1 MTPQEFIARWANNPL
16 TERAGAQAHFD
27 DLCDLLGV
35 DKPRDPDNYCFERG
49 AKKAGGGD
57 GWADVWKRGHF
68 GWENKSPKRDLV
80 KALEQLRAYA
90 GNLDNPP
97 LQIVCDRERIE
108 IHTVFRGYPDE
119 PRTIW
124 LKDIGDPAN
133 LQTLRWVFTDPDKL
147 KPHKSNAAITQEVA
161 AEFANLAKSMRTRGL
176 DAQQVAHFL
185 TQCIFCMFAEDE
197 GLLHDSPTD
206 NNAIFTALLK
216 SAQTDTTRAAQ
227 RITSLFTAM
236 QNDGGQY
243 GNDSITWF
251 NGGLF
256 KKIDVPALTLED
268 MGSLYRA
275 ADQHDWRAID
285 PTIFGTLFE
294 SGLDPSSRAE
304 LGAHFTD
311 VATIHKI
318 IDPLITIPL
327 RAEWQVAKASIAAAM
342 AKFAGSKD
350 SLLNATKTRA
360 QNAHRKAAENTYYAY
375 MERLRNFRVLDAAC
389 GSGNF
394 LYLALHALKDLEH
407 TAQLEAD
414 ALGLQQ
420 QQLGIECGTQNI
432 LGVEINEYAA
442 ELARVTVWIGDIQWC
457 QRNGR
462 PIHKRPVLHSLDS
475 IEHRDALLCW
485 PGSGGTSSAAR
496 AGLGPGAHEPAV
508 PKSPPT
514 LAPPTPP
521 NLMGR
526 GVADAAHAGGAPV
539 AGFAAPSVAERGTDE
554 WGSDHDFAQQN
565 SCSDPHSGA
574 PANTLILEADP
585 ISSVFEAQ
593 WPQAD
598 VLVGNPPFLGDKRM
612 RSELGDAYTE
622 ALRKTYEGR
631 VPGGADLVCYW
642 FDKARVAIEQGRLH
656 AAGLVATNSIR
667 GGKNRVVLEAIAKS
681 TRIFEAWSDE
691 DWVNYGAA
699 VRVSLVAFGN
709 ATQTAMLDGHAA
721 GEIHADLSASDTGQT
736 SLNLTHAKP
745 LPQNRAACF
754 IGGMKKGPF
763 DIPGHIARLWLT
775 QPNPNGRS
783 SADVVK
789 PWFNGLDFTRRHA
802 DNWIVDF
809 GLDRSLDE
817 SSLYESPFAHAKT
830 HVKPQ
835 RDLVRNELEKSR
847 WWLHA
852 RPAPDLRRATQN
864 LSRMVVTPRVAKYRL
879 FAWVNPHAII
889 DGQLVATARSDDTT
903 FGILHSRF
911 HELWSLKMCT
921 WMGVGNDP
929 RYTPTTCFETFPFP
943 EGLTPADT
951 AHQRTELLPSGAV
964 IPALLSPTT
973 PENGVRAV
981 DLGFSQFRSASL
993 RSEQATVLNS
1003 DLTPFSSPPSLSN
1016 ASPTGSASENSA
1028 SNTVAA
1034 VSTHPEVGLQ
1044 GVPGADLCAFGTMR
1058 PPAHPATPPGAHQ
1071 KTTNNPAENT
1081 AISTTNTTAINPP
1094 NARTAELIAKAT
1106 AIATAAKSLND
1117 RRQAWLNPPEWTH
1130 SVPEV
1135 IPLGMATSPYPDR
1148 IEPKPGISA
1157 ADLKALHARTLTNL
1171 YNARPAWLAMAHQ
1184 TLDQAVAAAYG
1195 WTDYT
1200 EAMTNEEV
1208 LGRLLKLNLE
1218 RHAAQV

>member
-1 MTPQEFIARWANNPL
+1 MTPQEFITRWNNNAL
-16 TERAGAQAHFD
+16 TERGGAQAHFD

-108 IHTVFRGYPDE
+108 IYTVFRGYPDE

-161 AEFANLAKSMRTRGL
+161 AEFANLAKSMRARGL

-216 SAQTDTTRAAQ
+216 SAYTDTAKAIL

-432 LGVEINEYAA
+432 LGIEINEYAA

-462 PIHKRPVLHSLDS
+462 TIHKRPVLHSLDS
-475 IEHRDALLCW
+475 IEHRDALLNTDGSEAAW
-485 PGSGGTSSAAR
+485 P
-496 AGLGPGAHEPAV
+496 
-508 PKSPPT
+508 
-514 LAPPTPP
+514 
-521 NLMGR
+521 
-526 GVADAAHAGGAPV
+526 
-539 AGFAAPSVAERGTDE
+539 
-554 WGSDHDFAQQN
+554 
-565 SCSDPHSGA
+565 C
-574 PANTLILEADP
+574 
-585 ISSVFEAQ
+585 
-593 WPQAD
+593 AD
-598 VLVGNPPFLGDKRM
+598 VLVGNPPFLGGSKKRG
-612 RSELGDAYTE
+612 ELGDAYFAGLE
-622 ALRKTYEGR
+622 KVFSNR

-642 FDKARVAIEQGRLH
+642 FDKARRAIEANTIH
-656 AAGLVATNSIR
+656 AAGLVATQAIR
-667 GGKNRVVLEAIAKS
+667 AGSNRVVLTAIGDS
-681 TRIFEAWSDE
+681 TQIFNAWSDE
-691 DWVNYGAA
+691 AWVNEGAA
-699 VRVSLVAFGN
+699 VRVSLVCFG
-709 ATQTAMLDGHAA
+709 ATAQGVQLNGQAVPR
-721 GEIHADLSASDTGQT
+721 INADLTGVAGLDMTRALPLSDNVKVGFEGT
-736 SLNLTHAKP
+736 
-745 LPQNRAACF
+745 
-754 IGGMKKGPF
+754 KKYGDF
-763 DIPGHIARLWLT
+763 DIDGEQAREWLRL
-775 QPNPNGRS
+775 PNPHGKSN
-783 SADVVK
+783 AEVVK
-789 PWFNGLDFTRRHA
+789 PWRNGQDLTKRPSDT
-802 DNWIVDF
+802 WIVDF
-809 GLDRSLDE
+809 GASCLENDAALFE
-817 SSLYESPFAHAKT
+817 APFAHVLRSVKDARIKAKL
-830 HVKPQ
+830 P
-835 RDLVRNELEKSR
+835 DN
-847 WWLHA
+847 WWLHERA
-852 RPAPDLRRATQN
+852 RGAMRAALNPLDRYIAT
-864 LSRMVVTPRVAKYRL
+864 VRVAKHRYFSFLHASVLPDTRL
-879 FAWVNPHAII
+879 NVI
-889 DGQLVATARSDDTT
+889 ARADDTT
-903 FGILHSRF
+903 FGILSSRV
-911 HELWSLKMCT
+911 HELWSLAQASMH
-921 WMGVGNDP
+921 GVGNDP
-929 RYTPTTCFETFPFP
+929 TYNAKSCFETFPFP
-943 EGLTPADT
+943 PGLTPADT
-951 AHQRTELLPSGAV
+951 AHQRTEVVEGGAR
-964 IPALLSPTT
+964 IPAQ
-973 PENGVRAV
+973 
-981 DLGFSQFRSASL
+981 DL
-993 RSEQATVLNS
+993 V
-1003 DLTPFSSPPSLSN
+1003 P
-1016 ASPTGSASENSA
+1016 
-1028 SNTVAA
+1028 NT
-1034 VSTHPEVGLQ
+1034 
-1044 GVPGADLCAFGTMR
+1044 
-1058 PPAHPATPPGAHQ
+1058 PPARMESAQA
-1071 KTTNNPAENT
+1071 
-1081 AISTTNTTAINPP
+1081 AI
-1094 NARTAELIAKAT
+1094 K
-1106 AIATAAKSLND
+1106 TAAIQIAQAAKRLD
-1117 RRQAWLNPPEWTH
+1117 DLRQAWLNPPEWTDT
-1130 SVPEV
+1130 VPEV
-1135 IPLGMATSPYPDR
+1135 VPLGLQHSPYPDR
-1148 IEPKPGISA
+1148 TVPKPGFEK
-1157 ADLKALHARTLTNL
+1157 DLAKRTLTNL
-1171 YNARPAWLAMAHQ
+1171 YNLRPAWLAAAHAQ
-1184 TLDQAVAAAYG
+1184 LDAAVAAAYG
-1195 WTDYT
+1195 WGDYT
-1200 EAMTNEEV
+1200 ADMPDDEI
-1208 LGRLLKLNLE
+1208 LRRLLALNLQ
-1218 RHAAQV
+1218 RARTQG

>member
-1 MTPQEFIARWANNPL
+1 MTPQEFITRWNNNAL
-16 TERAGAQAHFD
+16 TERGGAQAHFD

-161 AEFANLAKSMRTRGL
+161 AEFANLAKSMRARGL

-216 SAQTDTTRAAQ
+216 SAYTDTAKAIL

-256 KKIDVPALTLED
+256 KKIDVPTLTLED

-475 IEHRDALLCW
+475 IEHRDALLNAD
-485 PGSGGTSSAAR
+485 GT
-496 AGLGPGAHEPAV
+496 
-508 PKSPPT
+508 
-514 LAPPTPP
+514 
-521 NLMGR
+521 
-526 GVADAAHAGGAPV
+526 
-539 AGFAAPSVAERGTDE
+539 
-554 WGSDHDFAQQN
+554 
-565 SCSDPHSGA
+565 
-574 PANTLILEADP
+574 EAT
-585 ISSVFEAQ
+585 

-598 VLVGNPPFLGDKRM
+598 VLVGNPPFLGGSKKRG
-612 RSELGDAYTE
+612 ELGDAYFAGLE
-622 ALRKTYEGR
+622 KVFSNR

-642 FDKARVAIEQGRLH
+642 FDKARAAIRAGRLK
-656 AAGLVATNSIR
+656 AAGLVSTNSIR
-667 GGKNRVVLEAIAKS
+667 GGSNRKVLDAICQSES
-681 TRIFEAWSDE
+681 TPIFEAWSDE
-691 DWVNYGAA
+691 AWVNYGAA
-699 VRVSLVAFGN
+699 VRVSLVCFGRGSSPCLN
-709 ATQTAMLDGHAA
+709 GATVPQ
-721 GEIHADLSASDTGQT
+721 IYADLTAPSEAGD
-736 SLNLTHAKP
+736 SLNLSKATLLAECMGTSFQGASKKAKFEIDEHLAREWLRLPNPHGRPNSDVLKPWANGFELSRGPQHQWIIDFGNELSESDASLYEAPFAYVVAHIKPERITKTDSALRDFWWRFGRPRVEMRMALKP
-745 LPQNRAACF
+745 LPRFIATVAHSKHRFFVWLPISTSPDQALITFARA
-754 IGGMKKGPF
+754 
-763 DIPGHIARLWLT
+763 
-775 QPNPNGRS
+775 
-783 SADVVK
+783 
-789 PWFNGLDFTRRHA
+789 
-802 DNWIVDF
+802 
-809 GLDRSLDE
+809 
-817 SSLYESPFAHAKT
+817 
-830 HVKPQ
+830 
-835 RDLVRNELEKSR
+835 
-847 WWLHA
+847 
-852 RPAPDLRRATQN
+852 
-864 LSRMVVTPRVAKYRL
+864 
-879 FAWVNPHAII
+879 
-889 DGQLVATARSDDTT
+889 DDTT

-911 HELWSLKMCT
+911 HELWSLR
-921 WMGVGNDP
+921 MGTSLEDRP

-951 AHQRTELLPSGAV
+951 AHQRVETLPSGAV
-964 IPALLSPTT
+964 IPLL
-973 PENGVRAV
+973 
-981 DLGFSQFRSASL
+981 D
-993 RSEQATVLNS
+993 TV
-1003 DLTPFSSPPSLSN
+1003 
-1016 ASPTGSASENSA
+1016 SA
-1028 SNTVAA
+1028 SNQVVAPVERA
-1034 VSTHPEVGLQ
+1034 QAAIKNEAKVSKR
-1044 GVPGADLCAFGTMR
+1044 AD
-1058 PPAHPATPPGAHQ
+1058 
-1071 KTTNNPAENT
+1071 AE
-1081 AISTTNTTAINPP
+1081 AIANA
-1094 NARTAELIAKAT
+1094 ART
-1106 AIATAAKSLND
+1106 LND

-1130 SVPEV
+1130 NVPEV
-1135 IPLGMATSPYPDR
+1135 IPLGMTTSPYPDR

-1157 ADLKALHARTLTNL
+1157 ADLKALQARTLTNL
-1171 YNARPAWLAMAHQ
+1171 YNARPAWLTLAHQ
-1184 TLDQAVAAAYG
+1184 TLDKAVAHAYG

-1200 EAMTNEEV
+1200 EAMTDDEV

-1218 RHAAQV
+1218 RHASQA

>member
-1 MTPQEFIARWANNPL
+1 LTPQEFIARWANNPL

-394 LYLALHALKDLEH
+394 YIWRCMPLKTWSTPRNWRPMPWACSSSSLAL
-407 TAQLEAD
+407 
-414 ALGLQQ
+414 
-420 QQLGIECGTQNI
+420 N
-432 LGVEINEYAA
+432 AA
-442 ELARVTVWIGDIQWC
+442 
-457 QRNGR
+457 
-462 PIHKRPVLHSLDS
+462 
-475 IEHRDALLCW
+475 
-485 PGSGGTSSAAR
+485 
-496 AGLGPGAHEPAV
+496 
-508 PKSPPT
+508 
-514 LAPPTPP
+514 
-521 NLMGR
+521 
-526 GVADAAHAGGAPV
+526 
-539 AGFAAPSVAERGTDE
+539 
-554 WGSDHDFAQQN
+554 
-565 SCSDPHSGA
+565 
-574 PANTLILEADP
+574 
-585 ISSVFEAQ
+585 
-593 WPQAD
+593 
-598 VLVGNPPFLGDKRM
+598 
-612 RSELGDAYTE
+612 
-622 ALRKTYEGR
+622 RKTYWVLR
-631 VPGGADLVCYW
+631 S
-642 FDKARVAIEQGRLH
+642 
-656 AAGLVATNSIR
+656 TN
-667 GGKNRVVLEAIAKS
+667 
-681 TRIFEAWSDE
+681 T
-691 DWVNYGAA
+691 
-699 VRVSLVAFGN
+699 
-709 ATQTAMLDGHAA
+709 
-721 GEIHADLSASDTGQT
+721 
-736 SLNLTHAKP
+736 P
-745 LPQNRAACF
+745 P
-754 IGGMKKGPF
+754 
-763 DIPGHIARLWLT
+763 
-775 QPNPNGRS
+775 S
-783 SADVVK
+783 S
-789 PWFNGLDFTRRHA
+789 
-802 DNWIVDF
+802 
-809 GLDRSLDE
+809 
-817 SSLYESPFAHAKT
+817 
-830 HVKPQ
+830 
-835 RDLVRNELEKSR
+835 
-847 WWLHA
+847 
-852 RPAPDLRRATQN
+852 
-864 LSRMVVTPRVAKYRL
+864 
-879 FAWVNPHAII
+879 
-889 DGQLVATARSDDTT
+889 
-903 FGILHSRF
+903 
-911 HELWSLKMCT
+911 
-921 WMGVGNDP
+921 
-929 RYTPTTCFETFPFP
+929 
-943 EGLTPADT
+943 
-951 AHQRTELLPSGAV
+951 
-964 IPALLSPTT
+964 PALLSGLAIF
-973 PENGVRAV
+973 NGANAMAAP
-981 DLGFSQFRSASL
+981 STSA
-993 RSEQATVLNS
+993 RYCTA
-1003 DLTPFSSPPSLSN
+1003 LT
-1016 ASPTGSASENSA
+1016 A
-1028 SNTVAA
+1028 SNTAMRCCA
-1034 VSTHPEVGLQ
+1034 GRGP
-1044 GVPGADLCAFGTMR
+1044 GV
-1058 PPAHPATPPGAHQ
+1058 Q
-1071 KTTNNPAENT
+1071 V
-1081 AISTTNTTAINPP
+1081 
-1094 NARTAELIAKAT
+1094 
-1106 AIATAAKSLND
+1106 
-1117 RRQAWLNPPEWTH
+1117 RR
-1130 SVPEV
+1130 
-1135 IPLGMATSPYPDR
+1135 R
-1148 IEPKPGISA
+1148 
-1157 ADLKALHARTLTNL
+1157 
-1171 YNARPAWLAMAHQ
+1171 
-1184 TLDQAVAAAYG
+1184 
-1195 WTDYT
+1195 
-1200 EAMTNEEV
+1200 
-1208 LGRLLKLNLE
+1208 E
-1218 RHAAQV
+1218 RG

>member
-1 MTPQEFIARWANNPL
+1 LTPQEFITRWNNNAL
-16 TERAGAQAHFD
+16 TERGGAQAHFD
-27 DLCDLLGV
+27 DLCELLGV

-161 AEFANLAKSMRTRGL
+161 AEFANLAKSMRARGL

-216 SAQTDTTRAAQ
+216 SAYTDTAKAIL

-360 QNAHRKAAENTYYAY
+360 QNAHRKVAENTYYAY

-475 IEHRDALLCW
+475 IEHRDALLNAD
-485 PGSGGTSSAAR
+485 GT
-496 AGLGPGAHEPAV
+496 
-508 PKSPPT
+508 
-514 LAPPTPP
+514 
-521 NLMGR
+521 
-526 GVADAAHAGGAPV
+526 
-539 AGFAAPSVAERGTDE
+539 
-554 WGSDHDFAQQN
+554 
-565 SCSDPHSGA
+565 
-574 PANTLILEADP
+574 EAT
-585 ISSVFEAQ
+585 

-598 VLVGNPPFLGDKRM
+598 VLVGNPPFLGGSKKRG
-612 RSELGDAYTE
+612 ELGDAYFAGLE
-622 ALRKTYEGR
+622 KVFSNR

-642 FDKARVAIEQGRLH
+642 FDKARAAIRAGRLK
-656 AAGLVATNSIR
+656 AAGLVSTNSIR
-667 GGKNRVVLEAIAKS
+667 GGSNRKVLDAICQSES
-681 TRIFEAWSDE
+681 TPIFEAWSDE
-691 DWVNYGAA
+691 AWVNYGAA
-699 VRVSLVAFGN
+699 VRVSLVCFGRGSSPCLN
-709 ATQTAMLDGHAA
+709 GATVPQ
-721 GEIHADLSASDTGQT
+721 IYADLTAPSEAGD
-736 SLNLTHAKP
+736 SLNLSKATLLAECMGTSFQGASKKAKFEIDEHLAREWLRLPNPHGRPNSDVLKPWANGFELSRGPQHQWIIDFGNELSESDASLYEAPFAYVVAHIKPERITKTDSALRDFWWRFGRPRVEMRMALKP
-745 LPQNRAACF
+745 LPRFIATVAHSKHRFFVWLPISTSPDQALITFARA
-754 IGGMKKGPF
+754 
-763 DIPGHIARLWLT
+763 
-775 QPNPNGRS
+775 
-783 SADVVK
+783 
-789 PWFNGLDFTRRHA
+789 
-802 DNWIVDF
+802 
-809 GLDRSLDE
+809 
-817 SSLYESPFAHAKT
+817 
-830 HVKPQ
+830 
-835 RDLVRNELEKSR
+835 
-847 WWLHA
+847 
-852 RPAPDLRRATQN
+852 
-864 LSRMVVTPRVAKYRL
+864 
-879 FAWVNPHAII
+879 
-889 DGQLVATARSDDTT
+889 DDTT

-911 HELWSLKMCT
+911 HELWSLR
-921 WMGVGNDP
+921 MGTSLEDRP

-943 EGLTPADT
+943 KGLTPADT
-951 AHQRTELLPSGAV
+951 AHQRGETLPSGAV
-964 IPALLSPTT
+964 IPLL
-973 PENGVRAV
+973 
-981 DLGFSQFRSASL
+981 D
-993 RSEQATVLNS
+993 TV
-1003 DLTPFSSPPSLSN
+1003 
-1016 ASPTGSASENSA
+1016 SA
-1028 SNTVAA
+1028 SNQVLAPVERAQAA
-1034 VSTHPEVGLQ
+1034 IKNEAKVSKR
-1044 GVPGADLCAFGTMR
+1044 AD
-1058 PPAHPATPPGAHQ
+1058 
-1071 KTTNNPAENT
+1071 AE
-1081 AISTTNTTAINPP
+1081 AIANA
-1094 NARTAELIAKAT
+1094 ART
-1106 AIATAAKSLND
+1106 LND

-1130 SVPEV
+1130 NVPEV
-1135 IPLGMATSPYPDR
+1135 IPLGMTTSPYPDR

-1157 ADLKALHARTLTNL
+1157 ADLKALQARTLTNL
-1171 YNARPAWLAMAHQ
+1171 YNARPAWLTLAHQ
-1184 TLDQAVAAAYG
+1184 TLDKAVAHAYG

-1200 EAMTNEEV
+1200 EAMTDDEV

-1218 RHAAQV
+1218 RHAAQA